1 MNFISPSP
9 VVVGIETEWQI
20 PLTVRVPQYREGC
33 SATEGRKSP
42 VSRPGLACPFP
53 SH

>member
-9 VVVGIETEWQI
+9 VGAGFETEWQI
-20 PLTVRVPQYREGC
+20 RLTVRVPQYREGC
-33 SATEGRKSP
+33 SVTEGRKSP
-42 VSRPGLACPFP
+42 VSSSGLACPFP